1 MSVAKRLPYQDR
13 LRRYVVAPLI
23 LFLCGLTVVTALT
36 LGAGRGLLFFASEFT
51 PQLNSMLASKRISLE
66 GVQAQW
72 RGINPVVQVQKLT
85 FGAGQFQN
93 LELDGVGVG
102 GLEFWVWGFLGFWV
116 ARDLSHRVGLRHP
129 TRHQR

>member
-1 MSVAKRLPYQDR
+1 MSVATRLPYQDR

-23 LFLCGLTVVTALT
+23 LFLCGLIVVTAIYPRGP
-36 LGAGRGLLFFASEFT
+36 GADYFFASEFT

-72 RGINPVVQVQKLT
+72 RGINPVVQVQKVT

-93 LELDGVGVG
+93 LELELDSLESLIRNALGAATFVLATG
-102 GLEFWVWGFLGFWV
+102 GSPF
-116 ARDLSHRVGLRHP
+116 
-129 TRHQR
+129 

>member
-1 MSVAKRLPYQDR
+1 MSVATRLPYQDR

-23 LFLCGLTVVTALT
+23 LFLCGLIVVTALT

-72 RGINPVVQVQKLT
+72 RGISISASSFVAPRI
-85 FGAGQFQN
+85 AQF
-93 LELDGVGVG
+93 
-102 GLEFWVWGFLGFWV
+102 
-116 ARDLSHRVGLRHP
+116 
-129 TRHQR
+129 